1 MLDPCADHHLE
12 LDQFAVSRIEVS
24 FCRLFRTI
32 KGIARGESKGVCDP
46 PPPSKPLFVT
56 LSKTQHVS

>member
-12 LDQFAVSRIEVS
+12 LDQFAVSRIEVNS
-24 FCRLFRTI
+24 VDSLESI
-32 KGIARGESKGVCDP
+32 KGIARGGSKGVCD

-56 LSKTQHVS
+56 LSKTQHIS